1 MDINFLYAILIALV
15 PVVLTI
21 IFSKV
26 YNVFH
31 GLFTFLV
38 FSFLICFLFTQFGD
52 KLSPELSGHLIT
64 TLGTYVCINS
74 LVLDLLGMVGLES
87 VISADYGVY
96 VVLGIYVLIFI
107 VSQII
112 ASILRKKRVEKI
124 KGLKRSIKRY

>member
-1 MDINFLYAILIALV
+1 MDLNFLYAILIALV

-38 FSFLICFLFTQFGD
+38 FSFLICFLFAQFGD

-64 TLGTYVCINS
+64 TLGTYTCINS
-74 LVLDLLGMVGLES
+74 LVLDLLGNVGLES
-87 VISADYGVY
+87 VINADYGVY
-96 VVLGIYVLIFI
+96 VVLGIYALIFI
-107 VSQII
+107 ISQII
-112 ASILRKKRVEKI
+112 ASILRKKRIEKI
-124 KGLKRSIKRY
+124 KGLKRQIKRY